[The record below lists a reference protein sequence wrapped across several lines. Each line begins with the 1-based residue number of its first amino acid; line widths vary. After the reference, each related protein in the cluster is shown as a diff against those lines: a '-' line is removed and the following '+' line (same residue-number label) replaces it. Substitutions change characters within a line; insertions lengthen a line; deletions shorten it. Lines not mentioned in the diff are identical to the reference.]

1 MFHGPAFSA
10 DPKPLKVGV
19 RGGVDEQ
26 IWEVVARVAKKNG
39 LAVEPVVITGTAS
52 PNEALNN
59 GDLEANSFQHIPFLK
74 DQIKQ
79 RGYKLVPVA
88 NTLISPIAFYSKK
101 YKSLQDL
108 PPGAK
113 VGIPNDPSNQTRA
126 LVVLRDQG
134 LITLKDGFDP
144 FTGTATLADVTS
156 NPRKLEFVE
165 SASVVLARSLPD
177 VDTAA
182 IVNSFAYQ
190 AGLIATRDGIAGEE
204 GKQSLRQHHRGARA
218 GQECALG
225 AGAGQGLPFRG
236 SAPVHSEQVRRFGHS
251 GVLTPAGAIHHEALR
266 TSLAEPLAGAAPA
279 SAPEAARD
287 REHIVFDSLQKRYQG
302 PQGPVAALSD
312 VSFPSCAARSSA
324 SSAAAARA
332 SPPCCAPSTCWS
344 APAPAAC

>member
-1 MFHGPAFSA
+1 MTTRFQGARAAQGRTTPVRRTRLVLKALLGAVLASAAMFHGPAFSA

-26 IWEVVARVAKKNG
+26 IWEVVTQVAKKNG

-59 GDLEANSFQHIPFLK
+59 GDLEANAFQHIPFLN

-88 NTLISPIAFYSKK
+88 NTLISPIAFYSKQ
-101 YKSLQDL
+101 YKSLKDL
-108 PPGAK
+108 PDGAR

-126 LVVLRDQG
+126 LVILRDHG

-144 FTGTATLADVTS
+144 ATGTATLADVTA
-156 NPRKLEFVE
+156 NPKKLNFVE

-190 AGLIATRDGIAGEE
+190 AGLIATRDGIAVEKKE
-204 GKQSLRQHHRGARA
+204 NNPYVNIIAVREKDKN
-218 GQECALG
+218 
-225 AGAGQGLPFRG
+225 
-236 SAPVHSEQVRRFGHS
+236 APWVPELIKAYHSEEVRQFILSKYEGS
-251 GVLTPAGAIHHEALR
+251 VIP
-266 TSLAEPLAGAAPA
+266 
-279 SAPEAARD
+279 
-287 REHIVFDSLQKRYQG
+287 VF
-302 PQGPVAALSD
+302 
-312 VSFPSCAARSSA
+312 
-324 SSAAAARA
+324 
-332 SPPCCAPSTCWS
+332 
-344 APAPAAC
+344 

>member
-1 MFHGPAFSA
+1 MTTRFFIAGLAQDETQPIGEQQAHAARSARGQFFKRLLGAILASAAMFHGPAFSA

-26 IWEVVARVAKKNG
+26 IWEVVAQVAKKNG

-59 GDLEANSFQHIPFLK
+59 GDLEANAFQHIPFLK

-101 YKSLQDL
+101 YKSLKDL

-190 AGLIATRDGIAGEE
+190 AGLIATRDGIAVEKKE
-204 GKQSLRQHHRGARA
+204 NNPYVNIIVVREQDKN
-218 GQECALG
+218 
-225 AGAGQGLPFRG
+225 
-236 SAPVHSEQVRRFGHS
+236 APWVPELVKAYHSEEVRQFILSKYEGS
-251 GVLTPAGAIHHEALR
+251 VIP
-266 TSLAEPLAGAAPA
+266 
-279 SAPEAARD
+279 
-287 REHIVFDSLQKRYQG
+287 VF
-302 PQGPVAALSD
+302 
-312 VSFPSCAARSSA
+312 
-324 SSAAAARA
+324 
-332 SPPCCAPSTCWS
+332 
-344 APAPAAC
+344 

>member
-1 MFHGPAFSA
+1 MTIRILVAGTFRDEGVSSGARQARAAWAPFFKRLLGAVLASAAMFHGPAFSA

-26 IWEVVARVAKKNG
+26 IWEVVTQVAKKNG

-59 GDLEANSFQHIPFLK
+59 GDLEANAFQHIPFLN

-101 YKSLQDL
+101 YKSLKDL
-108 PPGAK
+108 PDGAR

-126 LVVLRDQG
+126 LVILRDHG

-144 FTGTATLADVTS
+144 ATGTATLADVTS
-156 NPRKLEFVE
+156 NPKKLNFVE

-190 AGLIATRDGIAGEE
+190 AGLIATRDGIAVEKKE
-204 GKQSLRQHHRGARA
+204 NNPYVNIIAVREKDKDAPWVP
-218 GQECALG
+218 ALIK
-225 AGAGQGLPFRG
+225 AY
-236 SAPVHSEQVRRFGHS
+236 HSEEVRQFILSKYEGS
-251 GVLTPAGAIHHEALR
+251 VIP
-266 TSLAEPLAGAAPA
+266 
-279 SAPEAARD
+279 
-287 REHIVFDSLQKRYQG
+287 VF
-302 PQGPVAALSD
+302 
-312 VSFPSCAARSSA
+312 
-324 SSAAAARA
+324 
-332 SPPCCAPSTCWS
+332 
-344 APAPAAC
+344 

>member
-1 MFHGPAFSA
+1 MTIRTFAAEAAADASVSGGAQPARFAWAPMFKRLLGAVLASAAMFHGPAFSA

-26 IWEVVARVAKKNG
+26 IWEVVAQVAKKNG

-59 GDLEANSFQHIPFLK
+59 GDLEANAFQHIPFLN

-101 YKSLQDL
+101 YKSLKDL
-108 PPGAK
+108 PDGAK

-126 LVVLRDQG
+126 LVILRDQG

-144 FTGTATLADVTS
+144 ATGTATLADVTS
-156 NPRKLEFVE
+156 NPKKLDFVE

-190 AGLIATRDGIAGEE
+190 AGLIATRDGIAVEKKE
-204 GKQSLRQHHRGARA
+204 NNPYVNIIVVREKDKD
-218 GQECALG
+218 
-225 AGAGQGLPFRG
+225 
-236 SAPVHSEQVRRFGHS
+236 APWVPELVKAYHSEAVRQFI
-251 GVLTPAGAIHHEALR
+251 LTKFEGSVIP
-266 TSLAEPLAGAAPA
+266 
-279 SAPEAARD
+279 
-287 REHIVFDSLQKRYQG
+287 VF
-302 PQGPVAALSD
+302 
-312 VSFPSCAARSSA
+312 
-324 SSAAAARA
+324 
-332 SPPCCAPSTCWS
+332 
-344 APAPAAC
+344 

>member
-10 DPKPLKVGV
+10 DPKPLKVV

-59 GDLEANSFQHIPFLK
+59 GDLEANAFQHIPFLK

-190 AGLIATRDGIAGEE
+190 AGLIATRDGIAVEKKE
-204 GKQSLRQHHRGARA
+204 NNPYVNIIVVREQDKN
-218 GQECALG
+218 
-225 AGAGQGLPFRG
+225 
-236 SAPVHSEQVRRFGHS
+236 APWVPELVKAYHSEEVRQFILSKYEGS
-251 GVLTPAGAIHHEALR
+251 VIP
-266 TSLAEPLAGAAPA
+266 
-279 SAPEAARD
+279 
-287 REHIVFDSLQKRYQG
+287 VF
-302 PQGPVAALSD
+302 
-312 VSFPSCAARSSA
+312 
-324 SSAAAARA
+324 
-332 SPPCCAPSTCWS
+332 
-344 APAPAAC
+344 

>member
-1 MFHGPAFSA
+1 MTTRFSSPNWPRTKRSPSESGKRTRRA
-10 DPKPLKVGV
+10 RRAGGFQALAGRDPGLGRHVPRPGLLGRSQALKVGV

-190 AGLIATRDGIAGEE
+190 AGLIATRDGIAVEKKE
-204 GKQSLRQHHRGARA
+204 NNPYVNIIVVREQDKN
-218 GQECALG
+218 
-225 AGAGQGLPFRG
+225 
-236 SAPVHSEQVRRFGHS
+236 APWVPELVKAYHSEEVRQFILSKYEGS
-251 GVLTPAGAIHHEALR
+251 VIP
-266 TSLAEPLAGAAPA
+266 
-279 SAPEAARD
+279 
-287 REHIVFDSLQKRYQG
+287 VF
-302 PQGPVAALSD
+302 
-312 VSFPSCAARSSA
+312 
-324 SSAAAARA
+324 
-332 SPPCCAPSTCWS
+332 
-344 APAPAAC
+344 